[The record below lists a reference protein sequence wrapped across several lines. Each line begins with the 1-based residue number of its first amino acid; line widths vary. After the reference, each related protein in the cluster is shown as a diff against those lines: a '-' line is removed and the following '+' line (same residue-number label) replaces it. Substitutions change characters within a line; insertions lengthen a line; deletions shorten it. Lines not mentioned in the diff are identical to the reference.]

1 MGGTATYEKAKE
13 DRVPV
18 NIPGDCLV
26 FIIAGGFTV
35 DSGTDVTT
43 GRGLAYHVY
52 DANVLTLEPDTVVV
66 IISGY

>member
-1 MGGTATYEKAKE
+1 VNGTTTYETAKK

-18 NIPGDCLV
+18 NLPGDCLV
-26 FIIAGGFTV
+26 FIIAGGFTL

-43 GRGLAYHVY
+43 GRGLAYQVY
-52 DANVLTLEPDTVVV
+52 DAKVLTLEPDTVVV